1 MTETTLTK
9 TEYVERVLAWYL
21 GLRGTPLRAS
31 RLDRR
36 LAAAWHAQGVPLTAV
51 EAALMLAATRR
62 GLRPADAPPLGPIRS
77 LHYFMPVL
85 EEVAKSGRA
94 LLIICEDVEGE
105 ALATLIVNQIRGS
118 GLTATVVPEMCRLL
132 PWESNSTGGSNL
144 DSDSS
149 SPLRAEI
156 AAKLRAPM
164 GQKLTERLR
173 IVWRPSVASRL
184 AVTRR
189 GPVGSKT
196 CSTMAT
202 DSPSIQWFS
211 SFNTRSGRNA

>member
-85 EEVAKSGRA
+85 EEVGATPLSADYLAYLRGKLVA
-94 LLIICEDVEGE
+94 L
-105 ALATLIVNQIRGS
+105 T
-118 GLTATVVPEMCRLL
+118 TAEP
-132 PWESNSTGGSNL
+132 
-144 DSDSS
+144 
-149 SPLRAEI
+149 
-156 AAKLRAPM
+156 AA
-164 GQKLTERLR
+164 
-173 IVWRPSVASRL
+173 
-184 AVTRR
+184 
-189 GPVGSKT
+189 
-196 CSTMAT
+196 
-202 DSPSIQWFS
+202 
-211 SFNTRSGRNA
+211 